1 MFYRGDNF
9 SEVHVH
15 RPIFSSEF
23 RIVERCLVIT
33 FIYYYLSLFN
43 IIHSITIIIWL
54 SVPSSYG
61 RHFFNCL
68 NLAILIIINFQE
80 SYGASWS
87 NTSLLSL
94 PWSQYTPLFS
104 CRLRGDNHYI
114 WTLIVLQDQ
123 THWLFIVVHFCPI
136 YFLWYSL
143 IKRCSF

>member
-33 FIYYYLSLFN
+33 FIYYYLSLF
-43 IIHSITIIIWL
+43 IINHSYHYYNLI
-54 SVPSSYG
+54 G
-61 RHFFNCL
+61 RTFFLWNFDCL
-68 NLAILIIINFQE
+68 NLAILITINFQE
-80 SYGASWS
+80 SYGASRS